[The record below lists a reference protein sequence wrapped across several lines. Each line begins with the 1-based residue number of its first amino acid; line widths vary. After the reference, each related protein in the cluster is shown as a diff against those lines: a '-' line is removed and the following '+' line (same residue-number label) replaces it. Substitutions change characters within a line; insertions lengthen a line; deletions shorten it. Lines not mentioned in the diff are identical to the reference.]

1 MRQLLVIQIVTAIIA
16 IVMAACG
23 HSDTF
28 VVNGTIEGNPTMNI
42 RVIYTMRGQVYTGVT
57 AATDGKFSFKAA
69 APDTAIVELYDNDYA
84 LLGRFLTING
94 EDINLSL
101 SRSPYRLTVE
111 GNEIAQRWATF
122 LSENA
127 DALQADDARHNAVIA
142 KYIEA
147 NPADEVSTL
156 LLITEYNVALS
167 DSAAV
172 QAQQLWQTVQWK
184 PVGLTSA
191 FAMQLNAAADT
202 AAHAAVDSLRYL
214 RSGNTHA
221 VFVAADHPLTLITIS
236 SERDGRDSTLAM
248 LRRIKAKG
256 GRLADGRAVY
266 VLDLSIDTDTLEW
279 SRSLRRDSATWQR
292 GWLHGGIA
300 HPALRALSIPSVPYY
315 ILLDSAG
322 TQLRRSPAPF

>member
-1 MRQLLVIQIVTAIIA
+1 MRKLVVIQIVIAVVA

-28 VVNGTIEGNPTMNI
+28 VVSGTVEGAPTMNI
-42 RVIYTMRGQVYTGVT
+42 RVIYTMRGQIYTGVT
-57 AATDGKFSFKAA
+57 AATEGKFSFKAA

-84 LLGRFLTING
+84 LLGRFLTVNG
-94 EDINLSL
+94 EDITLSL
-101 SRSPYRLTVE
+101 SRSPYRLAVE
-111 GNEIAQRWATF
+111 GNEISQRWAAF

-127 DALQADDARHNAVIA
+127 EALQADDAQHNAVIA

-167 DSAAV
+167 DSAAM
-172 QAQQLWQTVQWK
+172 QAQQLWQAVQWK
-184 PVGLTSA
+184 PMGLTAA

-202 AAHAAVDSLRYL
+202 AGHAALDSLRYL

-221 VFVAADHPLTLITIS
+221 VFVAADHPLTLLTFS
-236 SERDGRDSTLAM
+236 SERQGRDSTLTM
-248 LRRIKAKG
+248 LRRIKDNR

-266 VLDLSIDTDTLEW
+266 VLDISVDNDTLDW
-279 SRSLRRDSATWQR
+279 SRSLHRDSATWQR

-300 HPALRALSIPSVPYY
+300 HPTLRALNIPTIPYY

-322 TQLRRSPAPF
+322 TQLRRSPTPF